1 MFFLGD
7 PFQIPF
13 SLFFN
18 INMRFYMSE
27 YIQNLI
33 LDSSTI
39 AAISTGLTESGIGI
53 IRVSGRDAI
62 KSTSYFISD
71 LNLENVSANTINYCH
86 FSYKNEIIDE
96 VMVSVFKGPKSYTR
110 EDVVEINCHGSSF
123 VMEEILSALL
133 TNDIRI
139 AEPGEFTK
147 RAFLNGRI
155 DLSQSEAVM
164 DIIRSKNDFSRKAA
178 LGHLRGNLSE
188 KIHIY
193 RNEILH
199 ECAFI
204 ESALDDPE
212 HYSLDGYSNILN
224 GKVTE
229 IINSLKILVSTFNE
243 GSVLSHGIDTA
254 IVGKPNVGK
263 SSLLNLL
270 CGEDFA
276 IVTDI
281 PGTTRDTI
289 RQTVNFNGIPLN
301 LIDTAGIRFTDDKVE
316 KIGVERSLSLI
327 NKADLIIFI
336 IDSSRSM
343 TSEDYKIIDILGD
356 SNVITLCNKADIKD
370 KKVDISSIPE
380 KLKENLIYFS
390 TVDKVGMDD
399 LSKCIKRI
407 FLSGSVIDPG
417 DVLLSN
423 RRQLSEINNAINSLL
438 NVINT
443 IDCGMSEDLYTI
455 DLMDAYASLGRITG
469 ESVEDDLVEKIFSDF
484 CMGK

>member
-1 MFFLGD
+1 
-7 PFQIPF
+7 
-13 SLFFN
+13 
-18 INMRFYMSE
+18 MSG

-33 LDSSTI
+33 SDSSTI
-39 AAISTGLTESGIGI
+39 AAISTGLTEAGIGI
-53 IRVSGRDAI
+53 IRVSGRDAV
-62 KSTSYFISD
+62 KNVSYFISD
-71 LNLENVSANTINYCH
+71 LELENVPANTINYCH
-86 FSYKNEIIDE
+86 FTYNNEILDE
-96 VMVSVFKGPKSYTR
+96 VMLSVFKGPKSYTR

-123 VMEEILSALL
+123 VMEEILNALT
-133 TNDIRI
+133 TNNIRI

-193 RNEILH
+193 RDEILH

-212 HYSLDGYSNILN
+212 HYSLDGYDDVLSS
-224 GKVTE
+224 KVSE
-229 IINSLKILVSTFNE
+229 IVDNLKNLVSNYNE

-263 SSLLNLL
+263 SSFLNLL
-270 CGEDFA
+270 CGEEFA

-316 KIGVERSLSLI
+316 KIGVEKSLSTI

-336 IDSSRSM
+336 IDSSRNISN
-343 TSEDYKIIDILGD
+343 EDKKIIDILGD
-356 SNVITLCNKADIKD
+356 SNVITLCNKADLKE
-370 KKVDISSIPE
+370 KKVDLSSIPE
-380 KLKENLIYFS
+380 KLKENFIYFS
-390 TVDKVGMDD
+390 TIDKSGIDE
-399 LSKCIKRI
+399 LAKCIKKI
-407 FLSGSVIDPG
+407 FLSGSIIDPG
-417 DVLLSN
+417 EVLLSN

-438 NVINT
+438 NVVNT
-443 IDCGMSEDLYTI
+443 IKLGMSEDLYTI

-469 ESVEDDLVEKIFSDF
+469 ESVEDDLVDKIFSDF

>member
-1 MFFLGD
+1 
-7 PFQIPF
+7 
-13 SLFFN
+13 
-18 INMRFYMSE
+18 MSG

-33 LDSSTI
+33 SDSSTI
-39 AAISTGLTESGIGI
+39 AAISTGLTEAGIGI
-53 IRVSGRDAI
+53 IRVSGKDSI
-62 KSTSYFISD
+62 KNVSYFISD
-71 LNLENVSANTINYCH
+71 LKLEEVSANTINYCH
-86 FSYKNEIIDE
+86 FSYNNEILDE
-96 VMVSVFKGPKSYTR
+96 VMVSIFKGPKSYTR
-110 EDVVEINCHGSSF
+110 EDIVEINCHGSSF
-123 VMEEILSALL
+123 VMEEILNALI
-133 TNDIRI
+133 TNNIRI

-193 RNEILH
+193 RDEILH

-212 HYSLDGYSNILN
+212 HYSLDGFDEVLSSKVFGIISN
-224 GKVTE
+224 
-229 IINSLKILVSTFNE
+229 LKDLISNYNE

-270 CGEDFA
+270 CGEEFA

-289 RQTVNFNGIPLN
+289 RQTVNFHGIPLN

-316 KIGVERSLSLI
+316 KIGVEKSLSLI

-336 IDSSRSM
+336 IDSSRKIS
-343 TSEDYKIIDILGD
+343 SEDQKIIDILGD

-370 KKVDISSIPE
+370 KKIDITAIPE
-380 KLKENLIYFS
+380 KLKENFIYFS
-390 TVDKVGMDD
+390 TLDKSGIDE
-399 LSKCIKRI
+399 LAKCIKKI
-407 FLSGSVIDPG
+407 FLSGSIIDPG

-423 RRQLSEINNAINSLL
+423 RRQLSEINNAINSLS

-443 IDCGMSEDLYTI
+443 INSGMSEDLYTI

-469 ESVEDDLVEKIFSDF
+469 ESVEDDLVDKIFSDF